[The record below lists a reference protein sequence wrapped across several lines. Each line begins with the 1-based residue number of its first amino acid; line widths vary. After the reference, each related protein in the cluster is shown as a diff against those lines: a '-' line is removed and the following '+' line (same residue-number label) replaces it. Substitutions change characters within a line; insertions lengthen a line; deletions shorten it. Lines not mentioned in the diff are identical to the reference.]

1 MPVERTIGRPALSP
15 PEPMPSGAEPRR
27 RLPSIRGRLRRLVI
41 LSVGIALA
49 CSALL
54 SVWQATRTYLVD
66 KRETLLAT
74 ANVIAGS
81 SSRAVAAGY
90 AVLLRDSLRPVARL
104 PGVSYARIEGAD
116 GRVLGETGGTV
127 RLSSEMALDQTESD
141 SVYAFLRTRTVQ
153 VSVPIIYA
161 GATVGRVILVS
172 KTGDLAARFLG
183 VFVIAS
189 LGAAIATGIG
199 LLIAYRLQRSI
210 TSPLATLA
218 TEMAR
223 IARTQDYDASVPP
236 TSDLETEQLA
246 GSFKQM
252 IGEIQNPLPLSWT
265 ARRS

>member
-1 MPVERTIGRPALSP
+1 MPVERTIGGPALSP
-15 PEPMPSGAEPRR
+15 PEQIPGDRRRRTEPRR

-161 GATVGRVILVS
+161 GAPVGRVILVS

-189 LGAAIATGIG
+189 LGAVDRHRHRSVD
-199 LLIAYRLQRSI
+199 RLPAAALHNLASRHSRRQRWPGSRGRRI
-210 TSPLATLA
+210 TTRPFRQPPISRPSSWPA
-218 TEMAR
+218 
-223 IARTQDYDASVPP
+223 AS
-236 TSDLETEQLA
+236 S
-246 GSFKQM
+246 
-252 IGEIQNPLPLSWT
+252 
-265 ARRS
+265 R